1 MHRPLPSYLVSLTLS
16 VLVLRES
23 SVFVAAAAQC
33 YSVNGQKSSGVS
45 CNAAATGSGGA
56 GSHSACCDDSR
67 QEACLSSGLCLAT
80 QRTDNQTFWAEGCT
94 DPTGLDTACPSFCGM
109 SSQFISMP
117 VQPSYTMLFC
127 GSGQWC
133 CCFDNLGAVCNQ
145 TECCSRNFTL
155 GTRGLGTVVRQLDN
169 TGSAS
174 LSSGPPGSS
183 GSSGGSG
190 GSGGSGNAGDDCQ
203 PGRGNNCSSSNGNDW
218 RGMRLITIVLVGGLL
233 GSLLLGAIA
242 ATCWQCTQ
250 NRRLRRQ
257 VQTLENNNT
266 SGNLAAK
273 RKASYS
279 GSSASHHSSIL
290 SSRSRPSMS
299 VQRLT
304 TYLPPPPHDDS
315 ALSPSPDTYD
325 HGGGGGLA
333 TPTMASNV
341 AYHQH
346 LMMMH
351 QQQQAPQTPGGGAPP
366 GYGFP
371 GVAVMQMP
379 GQGRRPSWPRNARHT
394 DGRDLF
400 DPNYS
405 VGVAISE
412 LPTEKDQR

>member
-1 MHRPLPSYLVSLTLS
+1 MRERENEELTRHTALV
-16 VLVLRES
+16 
-23 SVFVAAAAQC
+23 
-33 YSVNGQKSSGVS
+33 
-45 CNAAATGSGGA
+45 
-56 GSHSACCDDSR
+56 
-67 QEACLSSGLCLAT
+67 
-80 QRTDNQTFWAEGCT
+80 
-94 DPTGLDTACPSFCGM
+94 
-109 SSQFISMP
+109 P

-155 GTRGLGTVVRQLDN
+155 GSRGLGTVVRQLDN

-174 LSSGPPGSS
+174 LSSGPPGPS
-183 GSSGGSG
+183 GS
-190 GSGGSGNAGDDCQ
+190 SGNAGDDCQ

-257 VQTLENNNT
+257 VQTLENNNIT

-304 TYLPPPPHDDS
+304 TYFPPPPHDDS

-325 HGGGGGLA
+325 HNGGGGLT

-351 QQQQAPQTPGGGAPP
+351 QQQQQAPQTPGGGAPP
-366 GYGFP
+366 GYGFA
-371 GVAVMQMP
+371 GAAVMQMP

-394 DGRDLF
+394 DSRDLF

-412 LPTEKDQR
+412 LPAGKDQR